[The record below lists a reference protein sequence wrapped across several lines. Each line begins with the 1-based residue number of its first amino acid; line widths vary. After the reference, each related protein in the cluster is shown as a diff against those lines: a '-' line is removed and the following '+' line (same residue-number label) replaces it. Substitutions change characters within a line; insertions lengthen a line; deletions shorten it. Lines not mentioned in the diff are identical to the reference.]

1 MAAISVFPM
10 LNMSSDVIMNIYAH
24 ATETA
29 KGETADKFA
38 AYVNF

>member
-1 MAAISVFPM
+1 
-10 LNMSSDVIMNIYAH
+10 MSSDVTLNIYAH
-24 ATETA
+24 VTEKA

>member
-1 MAAISVFPM
+1 
-10 LNMSSDVIMNIYAH
+10 MSSDVIMNICAH
-24 ATETA
+24 ATETV

>member
-1 MAAISVFPM
+1 
-10 LNMSSDVIMNIYAH
+10 MSIAKHVRDVILNIYAH
-24 ATETA
+24 VTEKA